1 MIRFPSLDVIEER
14 SNKLRIPL
22 PVVVRDIARLVE
34 IPNLKEKGFFDA
46 RSVLAGGMAMRTYGS
61 QRLTIYDADL
71 ATRTVTMPSQTT
83 KLLSYASTEIEL
95 TPAPLVPTS
104 DQGSVWKSDP
114 VEFEPLWLTVALT
127 EEDRRFKVDLA
138 GYGVFED
145 GEERPLTDPYELGL
159 WDDADAPSVIVMR
172 LEEIAA
178 EKTLGWCAYGQYK
191 HLADLAF
198 IGDRLAD
205 RVDPRLLRNLTADK
219 LKNMSKL
226 QPDNYERFSCLEDL
240 IRDLEN
246 PGPIPSQ
253 AVNRVAFLQNPYT
266 PAEVVSIVRRRY
278 VPLLKG
284 IASS

>member
-1 MIRFPSLDVIEER
+1 MIHFPSLELIEDR
-14 SNKLRIPL
+14 SSRLRIPL
-22 PVVVRDIARLVE
+22 AVVVRDIARLVE
-34 IPNLKEKGFFDA
+34 ILNLNEKGFFDA

-61 QRLTIYDADL
+61 QRVTIYDADL
-71 ATRTVTMPSQTT
+71 ATRTVTTPSQITN
-83 KLLSYASTEIEL
+83 LLSYASAEIEL

-114 VEFEPLWLTVALT
+114 VEFEPLWLTVALA

-145 GEERPLTDPYELGL
+145 GKERALTDPYELGL
-159 WDDADAPSVIVMR
+159 WDDADAPSVTVMR

-178 EKTLGWCAYGQYK
+178 EKTLGWCAYGQHK

-198 IGDRLAD
+198 IADRLAG
-205 RVDPRLLRNLTADK
+205 RIDPGLLRTLTADK
-219 LKNMSKL
+219 LENMSRL

-240 IRDLEN
+240 IRNLEN
-246 PGPIPSQ
+246 AGPIPAQ

-266 PAEVVSIVRRRY
+266 SSEVVNIVQRRY

-284 IASS
+284 LASR